1 MTSPDE
7 NAATEKNNKE
17 SLEMDKQFQKKESPQ
32 DSMCSLFHHVVLYA
46 VQRTDKNSPIN

>member
-32 DSMCSLFHHVVLYA
+32 DSICSLFIMLSFMQCKELTRIH
-46 VQRTDKNSPIN
+46 Q

>member
-17 SLEMDKQFQKKESPQ
+17 SFRDGQTISERNLHRTAFALFFIMLSFMQCKELTRIHQ
-32 DSMCSLFHHVVLYA
+32 
-46 VQRTDKNSPIN
+46 